1 MIFKIKSLTT
11 NLLPINSLMSCS
23 STQFSYCG
31 ISFVYSEFYCT
42 FQIRKIKDKEKESN
56 FHMYVNY
63 IEFIQ

>member
-1 MIFKIKSLTT
+1 MT
-11 NLLPINSLMSCS
+11 NLLPINSLMSYS

-31 ISFVYSEFYCT
+31 IFFVYSEFYCT
-42 FQIRKIKDKEKESN
+42 SQIRKIKDKESN

>member
-1 MIFKIKSLTT
+1 MT
-11 NLLPINSLMSCS
+11 NVLPINSLMSYS

-31 ISFVYSEFYCT
+31 IFFVYSEFYCT
-42 FQIRKIKDKEKESN
+42 SQIRKIKDKESN